1 MYLCIDLKSFYAS
14 CECVSRN
21 LNSLTT
27 NLVVADSSRGNGALC
42 LAVSVNLKK
51 LGVKNR
57 CRLYEIPNNLNYIIA
72 RPRMSLYIKYSTYIY
87 KIYLKYVAK
96 EDIHPYSIDEMF
108 LDLTNYMSL
117 YKLNIYDLAKKII
130 TEIYQKTGIKATC
143 GIGSNL
149 YLAKISLDILA
160 KHDPNC
166 IGYLDEEKYLKEL
179 SHHKPLTDFWQ
190 IASATAL
197 RLSKYNVYDM
207 AGIRNLD
214 YKYLFKEFGK
224 NAEILL
230 KHAYGLED
238 VTIKDIKNYHSVNR
252 SLSLSQILFRD
263 YSYLEARLIL
273 KEMVETLI
281 LDLINK
287 CLVTASI
294 NLYIGYSN
302 NTYQA
307 FSKQKQ
313 IYKTNNLSSIMT
325 NFLYL
330 YDNYINKFGLI
341 RQIGISL
348 SKLDLEIYKDI
359 NLLSDLNKEE
369 KEHNLLLTINKIKNK
384 YGKNSLLKASN
395 LLSFSTQKIR
405 NELIGGHHE

>member
-1 MYLCIDLKSFYAS
+1 
-14 CECVSRN
+14 
-21 LNSLTT
+21 
-27 NLVVADSSRGNGALC
+27 
-42 LAVSVNLKK
+42 
-51 LGVKNR
+51 
-57 CRLYEIPNNLNYIIA
+57 
-72 RPRMSLYIKYSTYIY
+72 
-87 KIYLKYVAK
+87 
-96 EDIHPYSIDEMF
+96 
-108 LDLTNYMSL
+108 
-117 YKLNIYDLAKKII
+117 
-130 TEIYQKTGIKATC
+130 
-143 GIGSNL
+143 
-149 YLAKISLDILA
+149 
-160 KHDPNC
+160 
-166 IGYLDEEKYLKEL
+166 
-179 SHHKPLTDFWQ
+179 
-190 IASATAL
+190 
-197 RLSKYNVYDM
+197 M

-230 KHAYGLED
+230 KHAYGVED
-238 VTIKDIKNYHSVNR
+238 VTINEIKNYHSINK

-263 YSYLEARLIL
+263 YSFLEARLIL

-281 LDLINK
+281 LDLVSK

-294 NLYIGYSN
+294 SLCIGYTN
-302 NTYQA
+302 NTYKP

-341 RQIGISL
+341 RQIGISFG
-348 SKLDLEIYKDI
+348 KLDLEIYKDI
-359 NLLSDLNKEE
+359 NLFSDLNKEE
-369 KEHNLLLTINKIKNK
+369 KEHNLLLTINEIKNK

>member
-27 NLVVADSSRGNGALC
+27 NLVVADSSRGKGALC

-57 CRLYEIPNNLNYIIA
+57 CRLFEIPSNLNYIIA
-72 RPRMSLYIKYSTYIY
+72 KPRMSLYIKYSTYIY

-166 IGYLDEEKYLKEL
+166 IGYLDEEDLANIM
-179 SHHKPLTDFWQ
+179 FMIWQ
-190 IASATAL
+190 
-197 RLSKYNVYDM
+197 V
-207 AGIRNLD
+207 
-214 YKYLFKEFGK
+214 
-224 NAEILL
+224 
-230 KHAYGLED
+230 
-238 VTIKDIKNYHSVNR
+238 
-252 SLSLSQILFRD
+252 
-263 YSYLEARLIL
+263 
-273 KEMVETLI
+273 
-281 LDLINK
+281 
-287 CLVTASI
+287 
-294 NLYIGYSN
+294 
-302 NTYQA
+302 
-307 FSKQKQ
+307 
-313 IYKTNNLSSIMT
+313 
-325 NFLYL
+325 
-330 YDNYINKFGLI
+330 
-341 RQIGISL
+341 
-348 SKLDLEIYKDI
+348 LEI
-359 NLLSDLNKEE
+359 
-369 KEHNLLLTINKIKNK
+369 
-384 YGKNSLLKASN
+384 
-395 LLSFSTQKIR
+395 
-405 NELIGGHHE
+405 